1 MPSNC
6 HGIGNEPYRASHNYA
21 PVTARKAKLIATLV
35 RGKSVNAALEQLRF
49 VNRRA
54 SVLFAKVIESAV
66 ANARQGG
73 LADLNGLFVKSVQ
86 ANEGPLKQRRMRFR
100 PGPQGRARPIRK
112 RTSHLIVVLGVSETA
127 RKPRGR
133 RVAKS
138 SESASKAP
146 KGD

>member
-1 MPSNC
+1 M
-6 HGIGNEPYRASHNYA
+6 
-21 PVTARKAKLIATLV
+21 LIATLV

-54 SVLFAKVIESAV
+54 SALFAKVIESAV

-73 LADLNGLFVKSVQ
+73 VSDLNGLFVKTAM

-127 RKPRGR
+127 RKPRAR
-133 RVAKS
+133 RAAKGAD
-138 SESASKAP
+138 SASKTS
-146 KGD
+146 KGN

>member
-1 MPSNC
+1 MPSNG
-6 HGIGNEPYRASHNYA
+6 HGIGNEPYRAAHNYA
-21 PVTARKAKLIATLV
+21 PVTARKAMLIATLV

-54 SVLFAKVIESAV
+54 SALFAKVIESAV

-73 LADLNGLFVKSVQ
+73 VSDLNGLFVKTAM

-127 RKPRGR
+127 RKTRAR
-133 RVAKS
+133 RAAKGAD
-138 SESASKAP
+138 SASKTS
-146 KGD
+146 KGN